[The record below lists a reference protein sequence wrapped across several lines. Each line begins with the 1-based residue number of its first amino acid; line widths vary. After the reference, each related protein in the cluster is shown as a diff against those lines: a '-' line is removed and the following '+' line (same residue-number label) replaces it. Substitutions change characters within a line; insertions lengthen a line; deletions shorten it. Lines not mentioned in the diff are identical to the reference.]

1 MKTNICTIKRG
12 GVGLKA
18 ILEEVEK
25 VSAYNALEKKSALR
39 LRLLAEELSGMLK
52 ELLENYEGKF
62 WCESNGS
69 SYELHVEVLVPEMKK
84 ELKESLIAVSR
95 SKKNASASGI
105 MGKIREAAQNMILS
119 IDETPE
125 VSGVMSDWHISDP
138 DYYYTYAWT
147 LNGYKSHTSQTQN
160 KEAWDELERSIVAKL
175 ADDVIVGVKGRQV
188 DIIIKKRFQ

>member
-1 MKTNICTIKRG
+1 MKTNICTIKKG

-18 ILEEVEK
+18 VFEEVEK
-25 VSAYNALEKKSALR
+25 VSSYNALEHKNALR

-62 WCESNGS
+62 WCENDKNE
-69 SYELHVEVLVPEMKK
+69 YELHVEVLVPEMKK
-84 ELKESLIAVSR
+84 ELKESLISVSKN
-95 SKKNASASGI
+95 KKNASATGI

-119 IDETPE
+119 IDGTPE
-125 VSGVMSDWHISDP
+125 VTGVMSDWQISDP

-147 LNGYKSHTSQTQN
+147 LNGYKNHTKESHN
-160 KEAWDELERSIVAKL
+160 EEAWDELERSIVAKL

-188 DIIIKKRFQ
+188 DIIIKKKF